1 MKRYGWIIGAFV
13 IAAMLVAAEAAVI
26 SKAADDTVK
35 EKVVFARVKIEKNT
49 VIENDMLEIR
59 EISAE
64 AVHPEALRD
73 VGAAVSK
80 IACQDI
86 EAGEML
92 LGVRLSTG
100 SRGIIEARDKSKR
113 LFTVEF
119 KNDQA
124 NGWQLADG
132 QYVDIIFV
140 PHDDEA
146 KAAAV
151 APAAKAGA
159 SAATP
164 PAAAAAT
171 RAVSAP
177 AQAAGSGATST
188 IAPAPGPSAEPDA
201 APAAAADLPGYAPAN
216 YPLTSPAVPPDY
228 VKVLENIRIAGII
241 DENGK
246 LADASDQKTA
256 PRYIS
261 FEVTGEQAAF
271 LAYAKTNGQL
281 ELSSVP
287 E

>member
-13 IAAMLVAAEAAVI
+13 IAALLVAAEAAVI

-35 EKVVFARVKIEKNT
+35 EKVVFAKVKIEKNT

-59 EISAE
+59 KISVE

-92 LGVRLSTG
+92 LEARLSAG

-146 KAAAV
+146 KAAA
-151 APAAKAGA
+151 A
-159 SAATP
+159 
-164 PAAAAAT
+164 
-171 RAVSAP
+171 
-177 AQAAGSGATST
+177 
-188 IAPAPGPSAEPDA
+188 APAPGPSA
-201 APAAAADLPGYAPAN
+201 AADSPGYAPVN

-228 VKVLENIRIAGII
+228 VKVLENIRIVGII

-246 LADASDQKTA
+246 LTDASDQKTA

-271 LAYAKTNGQL
+271 LAYAKINGQL